1 MIAHFRP
8 IRRQLRRGK
17 RSPFRVLFT
26 KDLKGLGSGADNRS
40 VSTLAHTMMTAA
52 RSADSGLSGPG
63 ELDRYPYG
71 EANGADRVGAPV
83 WDVADQDL
91 GRMGRRAAGSRG
103 RGLHGQLVQQLGQ
116 MIVSGDLGADRPLVP
131 EEIGQRFEVSR
142 TVVRE
147 SLRVLEAKGLVS
159 ARPNVGTR
167 VRPVSDWNL
176 LDPDIIEWRAFGPQ
190 RDDQRRELNELRW
203 TIEPLAARLAAG
215 HGREDV
221 QQRLTD
227 MIEIMGHALGQGD
240 PITFAR
246 ADAEFHSLLIQ
257 LAGNRML
264 EHLSGIVSA
273 ALQVSGGPSRA
284 ATVRTRRPSPTTVGS
299 PTPLPRVTARAR
311 RPPCGSCSPS
321 TPMSNVW
328 SPRPASTDAFHGD
341 SVIGASVQA
350 PGVRCTARSGCAH
363 RLFLM
368 CRRIAPDP
376 PGPGAIRRHMRGP

>member
-1 MIAHFRP
+1 
-8 IRRQLRRGK
+8 
-17 RSPFRVLFT
+17 VLFT
-26 KDLKGLGSGADNRS
+26 KDLKGWLGRADKGC

-52 RSADSGLSGPG
+52 RSVDSGLAGSGD
-63 ELDRYPYG
+63 LDRYPYTEAPAG
-71 EANGADRVGAPV
+71 EHAAVRSWDGADAE
-83 WDVADQDL
+83 L
-91 GRMGRRAAGSRG
+91 GRAGRRGSASRG

-190 RDDQRRELNELRW
+190 RDDQRRELGELRW

-215 HGREDV
+215 HGREDI
-221 QQRLTD
+221 QQRLGD
-227 MIEIMGHALGQGD
+227 MVEIMGHAVAQGD
-240 PITFAR
+240 GITCSR

-257 LAGNRML
+257 AAGNRML

-273 ALQVSGGPSRA
+273 ALQVSGGPITACDRPGEASLGHHARIVEALATGDATGAEA
-284 ATVRTRRPSPTTVGS
+284 AMRQLLVVHPEVERVVPA
-299 PTPLPRVTARAR
+299 PRE
-311 RPPCGSCSPS
+311 
-321 TPMSNVW
+321 
-328 SPRPASTDAFHGD
+328 H
-341 SVIGASVQA
+341 
-350 PGVRCTARSGCAH
+350 
-363 RLFLM
+363 
-368 CRRIAPDP
+368 
-376 PGPGAIRRHMRGP
+376 

>member
-1 MIAHFRP
+1 M
-8 IRRQLRRGK
+8 
-17 RSPFRVLFT
+17 LFT
-26 KDLKGLGSGADNRS
+26 KDLKGLGGGADNRS

-52 RSADSGLSGPG
+52 RSTDSGLAGPG

-215 HGREDV
+215 HDREDV

-227 MIEIMGHALGQGD
+227 MVEIMGHALGQGD

-273 ALQVSGGPSRA
+273 ALQVSGGPV
-284 ATVRTRRPSPTTVGS
+284 TGCDRPNEVA
-299 PTPLPRVTARAR
+299 VAH
-311 RPPCGSCSPS
+311 
-321 TPMSNVW
+321 
-328 SPRPASTDAFHGD
+328 HG
-341 SVIGASVQA
+341 
-350 PGVRCTARSGCAH
+350 
-363 RLFLM
+363 
-368 CRRIAPDP
+368 RIADALAAGDGAGAEAAMRQLLTVHPDVERVVP
-376 PGPGAIRRHMRGP
+376 APREH

>member
-1 MIAHFRP
+1 MLFSKALKARIGIA
-8 IRRQLRRGK
+8 
-17 RSPFRVLFT
+17 
-26 KDLKGLGSGADNRS
+26 DKGC

-52 RSADSGLSGPG
+52 RSADSGIAGPG
-63 ELDRYPYG
+63 ELDRYPY
-71 EANGADRVGAPV
+71 ADTPAGDRKGPGIPSWEGMDPDMGRVG
-83 WDVADQDL
+83 
-91 GRMGRRAAGSRG
+91 RRTGGSRG

-190 RDDQRRELNELRW
+190 REEQRRELLELRW

-221 QQRLTD
+221 QQRLAD
-227 MIEIMGHALGQGD
+227 MAEIMAHAAAQGD
-240 PITFAR
+240 ALTLTR
-246 ADAEFHSLLIQ
+246 ADVEFHTLLLQ
-257 LAGNRML
+257 VAGNRML

-273 ALQVSGGPSRA
+273 ALQVSGGS
-284 ATVRTRRPSPTTVGS
+284 
-299 PTPLPRVTARAR
+299 VTGCDR
-311 RPPCGSCSPS
+311 S
-321 TPMSNVW
+321 
-328 SPRPASTDAFHGD
+328 GD
-341 SVIGASVQA
+341 ASVGLHHRIVDALAAGDGGTAEAAMRQLLAVPAEQSAAGDHVVPA
-350 PGVRCTARSGCAH
+350 PREH
-363 RLFLM
+363 
-368 CRRIAPDP
+368 
-376 PGPGAIRRHMRGP
+376 

>member
-1 MIAHFRP
+1 M
-8 IRRQLRRGK
+8 
-17 RSPFRVLFT
+17 LFT
-26 KDLKGLGSGADNRS
+26 KDLKGVGRDADKGS
-40 VSTLAHTMMTAA
+40 VSTVAHTMMTTA
-52 RSADSGLSGPG
+52 RPTDSGLAGSGDI
-63 ELDRYPYG
+63 DRYPY
-71 EANGADRVGAPV
+71 ADTPQGRMAPSS
-83 WDVADQDL
+83 WSAAEPDL
-91 GRMGRRAAGSRG
+91 GRVSRRAGGSRG

-221 QQRLTD
+221 QQRLVD
-227 MIEIMGHALGQGD
+227 MVEIMGHALGQGD
-240 PITFAR
+240 GITFSR

-257 LAGNRML
+257 VAGNRML
-264 EHLSGIVSA
+264 EHLSGIVAA
-273 ALQVSGGPSRA
+273 ALQVSGGPANGCERPTEA
-284 ATVRTRRPSPTTVGS
+284 AVAHHARIVDALASGDEAGAESAMRQLLTVHPEVERVVPA
-299 PTPLPRVTARAR
+299 PRE
-311 RPPCGSCSPS
+311 
-321 TPMSNVW
+321 
-328 SPRPASTDAFHGD
+328 H
-341 SVIGASVQA
+341 
-350 PGVRCTARSGCAH
+350 
-363 RLFLM
+363 
-368 CRRIAPDP
+368 
-376 PGPGAIRRHMRGP
+376 

>member
-1 MIAHFRP
+1 MLFSKALKARIGIA
-8 IRRQLRRGK
+8 
-17 RSPFRVLFT
+17 
-26 KDLKGLGSGADNRS
+26 DKGC
-40 VSTLAHTMMTAA
+40 VSTLAHSMMTAA
-52 RSADSGLSGPG
+52 RSADSGVAGPG
-63 ELDRYPYG
+63 ERDRYPYT
-71 EANGADRVGAPV
+71 EAPGVDRPGITSWEGAEPDMSRV
-83 WDVADQDL
+83 
-91 GRMGRRAAGSRG
+91 GRRAGGSRG

-190 RDDQRRELNELRW
+190 RDDQRRELLDLRW

-227 MIEIMGHALGQGD
+227 MAEIMAHAATQGD
-240 PITFAR
+240 TLTFTR
-246 ADAEFHSLLIQ
+246 ADMEFHTLLLQ
-257 LAGNRML
+257 VAGNRML

-273 ALQVSGGPSRA
+273 ALHVSGGSSSGTACERPDDTCVGLHHRIVEALADGDASTAEA
-284 ATVRTRRPSPTTVGS
+284 AMRELLAAAASPE
-299 PTPLPRVTARAR
+299 
-311 RPPCGSCSPS
+311 
-321 TPMSNVW
+321 
-328 SPRPASTDAFHGD
+328 RPAPA
-341 SVIGASVQA
+341 A
-350 PGVRCTARSGCAH
+350 P
-363 RLFLM
+363 
-368 CRRIAPDP
+368 APSSAAGELVP
-376 PGPGAIRRHMRGP
+376 QPRQN

>member
-1 MIAHFRP
+1 M
-8 IRRQLRRGK
+8 
-17 RSPFRVLFT
+17 
-26 KDLKGLGSGADNRS
+26 
-40 VSTLAHTMMTAA
+40 STLAHTMMTAA
-52 RSADSGLSGPG
+52 RPTENGLAGPG
-63 ELDRYPYG
+63 ELDRYGYG
-71 EANGADRVGAPV
+71 GQPVADRVGPPS
-83 WDVADQDL
+83 WDGSDADL
-91 GRMGRRAAGSRG
+91 GRVGRRTAGSRG

-190 RDDQRRELNELRW
+190 REDQRRELGELRW

-221 QQRLTD
+221 QQRLGD
-227 MIEIMGHALGQGD
+227 MVEIMGHSLAQGD
-240 PITFAR
+240 ALTFSR

-273 ALQVSGGPSRA
+273 ALQVSGGPA
-284 ATVRTRRPSPTTVGS
+284 AGCDRPTE
-299 PTPLPRVTARAR
+299 
-311 RPPCGSCSPS
+311 
-321 TPMSNVW
+321 
-328 SPRPASTDAFHGD
+328 ASLSHHA
-341 SVIGASVQA
+341 
-350 PGVRCTARSGCAH
+350 
-363 RLFLM
+363 
-368 CRRIAPDP
+368 RIADALAA
-376 PGPGAIRRHMRGP
+376 GDGQAAESAMRQLLTVHPEVERVVPAPREH

>member
-1 MIAHFRP
+1 M
-8 IRRQLRRGK
+8 
-17 RSPFRVLFT
+17 LFT
-26 KDLKGLGSGADNRS
+26 KDLKAVGVGADKRP
-40 VSTLAHTMMTAA
+40 VSTLAQTMMTAA
-52 RSADSGLSGPG
+52 RSADSGLAGPG
-63 ELDRYPYG
+63 ELDRYPYTDAAG
-71 EANGADRVGAPV
+71 VDRVGPPV
-83 WDVADQDL
+83 WESAEPEL
-91 GRMGRRAAGSRG
+91 GRVGRRTAGSRG

-190 RDDQRRELNELRW
+190 RDDQRRELGELRW

-215 HGREDV
+215 HGREEI
-221 QQRLTD
+221 QQRIGD
-227 MIEIMGHALGQGD
+227 MVEIMGHAMSQGD
-240 PITFAR
+240 SLTFSR

-273 ALQVSGGPSRA
+273 ALQVSGSPVTGCDRPNDASLGHHARIVDALA
-284 ATVRTRRPSPTTVGS
+284 AADGAAAEAAMRQLLIVHPEVERVVPA
-299 PTPLPRVTARAR
+299 PRE
-311 RPPCGSCSPS
+311 
-321 TPMSNVW
+321 
-328 SPRPASTDAFHGD
+328 H
-341 SVIGASVQA
+341 
-350 PGVRCTARSGCAH
+350 
-363 RLFLM
+363 
-368 CRRIAPDP
+368 
-376 PGPGAIRRHMRGP
+376 